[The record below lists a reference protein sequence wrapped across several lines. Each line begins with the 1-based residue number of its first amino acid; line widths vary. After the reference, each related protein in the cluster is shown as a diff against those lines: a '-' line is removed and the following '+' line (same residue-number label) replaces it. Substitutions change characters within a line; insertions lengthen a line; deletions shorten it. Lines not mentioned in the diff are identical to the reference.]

1 MKINKWDTST
11 VKNIKAGIQP
21 AGHLWPFLMA
31 YLWYL
36 DTLGDIFGHWFKP
49 AALNVKTQSYKRNPS
64 DATLQLRCRYNQQQ
78 LSSNNGT
85 WADLTRV
92 SVLRGHEW
100 KPFTLVQHIS
110 VLKSHFCHTCL
121 LLEGSDTEQRWAT
134 LMTSFTASLTDESLS
149 LSCKQTH
156 QLVPLW

>member
-1 MKINKWDTST
+1 MHQLL
-11 VKNIKAGIQP
+11 KNIKAGIHH
-21 AGHLWPFLMA
+21 AGHF
-31 YLWYL
+31 YLV
-36 DTLGDIFGHWFKP
+36 TFCDIFGHWFQP
-49 AALNVKTQSYKRNPS
+49 TVLNVKTKSYKLNPS
-64 DATLQLRCRYNQQQ
+64 DATFQLRCRYNQQQ
-78 LSSNNGT
+78 FSSNNGT

-92 SVLRGHEW
+92 SELRGGHEW

-110 VLKSHFCHTCL
+110 FLKSLKSHFCHTCL

-156 QLVPLW
+156 HLVPLW